1 MICGLVLF
9 ISFFISWSKQQS
21 SSSLGTTL
29 IHRGR
34 CKDTGT
40 LNTIL
45 HLALNIIS
53 TGILSSSNFF
63 MQIVTSPSR
72 PEINLAHTYLRS
84 LDIGLQSVR
93 NLPSLSKF
101 KQACWALLLF
111 SSLPIHLLFNSAIYE
126 TRYQGQ
132 FWNLTIATEDFV
144 HGGQYWLPGAS
155 LTPSGASSPSQD
167 TSVTGPTSNLTGSR
181 TVSGYGRKV
190 NLTDYWNPTSNVGQ
204 TIKDISQASGN
215 WDTLDARQCMS
226 EYRAPKL
233 RTEYKSLVIIANAG
247 LQEPKGWKRTDVY
260 TFDPKSNL
268 SRIWN
273 AQVPPLENEDTF
285 YHSCGRILGLG
296 TSYPT
301 ITNIPDEVTPIS
313 FADDGS
319 KGLTTSREI
328 AMGYRAKLRT
338 FDVRYCLAEPIETCQ
353 VRASSSLLLVVLLCV
368 VVKIIICSTLVWRL
382 EQTSLV
388 TPGDAIESFITAPD
402 PITLGIST
410 MSLSD
415 SQSLEYTTRSHY
427 KETQE
432 SDLTFIPKPRRWQ
445 CTSNRLQSAVS
456 LRTWVQVY
464 YPIFLFLLAF
474 MVCIS
479 ISGSQM
485 GKIKNFGPS
494 EGSETFGLL
503 GARPDFL
510 GILLFANLPQ
520 LIISF
525 CYLTINNLYTQLQA
539 EQEWNSYSAFSQPL
553 RVSYPAGEQVST
565 YRLQLPY
572 KYSIPL
578 ITMSTIIH
586 WLMSNSLF
594 LLIIEGDTGV
604 RDTFGG
610 DKSSIGVSEDAS
622 VVLGV
627 SGVAMVITFV
637 ISFVFAISPLVF
649 RCRRLRYQMVVG
661 GTNSLVLS
669 AACHVPGPLSQ
680 SSVAHVDANSPEADE
695 SAMDSQTDAEYL
707 EEISR
712 GKLRWGAMTLP
723 ASMAKRLGIEQ
734 SEEQV
739 MHLGFASED
748 HHVRQPKKGELYVL
762 LNIII
767 PLKKL
772 IHAPNPKLPIH
783 GDLNLPSHEPAD
795 PPLLQRALSP
805 HPPLDRGILLI
816 RWRRFILSVR
826 LPLLRQFP
834 LPEQTRSP
842 QPQRRPHRQ
851 PHAPHR
857 PAVAPARLGPAQ
869 RTQVGGAA
877 VPPVFAAEAGLVG
890 VGDQLVVGA
899 LEKDVSARVE
909 VVAFQSTLF
918 FDVLRLQGSPPP
930 LRCAAQAGAA
940 FCAHVGAVDAAE
952 VHAYR
957 TELGPG
963 LGGVVGGFHQLP
975 LELVGVV

>member
-1 MICGLVLF
+1 MGIFDSIPNRGWRRTGAYNIVLALICGLVLF
-9 ISFFISWSKQQS
+9 ITFFISWSKQQS

-45 HLALNIIS
+45 HFVLNIIS

-63 MQIVTSPSR
+63 MQIVSSPSR
-72 PEINLAHTYLRS
+72 PEINIAHTYLKS

-101 KQACWALLLF
+101 KQACWTLLLL

-190 NLTDYWNPTSNVGQ
+190 NLTDYWNPTSNVRQ
-204 TIKDISQASGN
+204 TIKDISQASGH

-260 TFDPKSNL
+260 DFDPKSNL
-268 SRIWN
+268 SRYGMHKYRHWN
-273 AQVPPLENEDTF
+273 YKNEDTF

-301 ITNIPDEVTPIS
+301 ITNIPDEVTSIS

-338 FDVRYCLAEPIETCQ
+338 FEVRYCLAEPIETCQ

-368 VVKIIICSTLVWRL
+368 VAKIIICSTLVWRL

-432 SDLTFIPKPRRWQ
+432 SDLTFMPKARCWHGN
-445 CTSNRLQSAVS
+445 SSRLQSAIP
-456 LRTWVQVY
+456 LRTWIQVY

-485 GKIKNFGPS
+485 GNIPFFAQSIYSGRYSLLIMINIRINNFGPS

-539 EQEWNSYSAFSQPL
+539 EQEWNSYAEFYKPL
-553 RVSYPAGEQVST
+553 RVSYPAGQQIST

-578 ITMSTIIH
+578 IAMSTIIH

-680 SSVAHVDANSPEADE
+680 SSAHVDANSPEADA

-723 ASMAKRLGIEQ
+723 ASMAERLGIEQ

-748 HHVRQPKKGELYVL
+748 HHVHQPKKGELYV
-762 LNIII
+762 
-767 PLKKL
+767 
-772 IHAPNPKLPIH
+772 
-783 GDLNLPSHEPAD
+783 
-795 PPLLQRALSP
+795 
-805 HPPLDRGILLI
+805 
-816 RWRRFILSVR
+816 
-826 LPLLRQFP
+826 
-834 LPEQTRSP
+834 
-842 QPQRRPHRQ
+842 
-851 PHAPHR
+851 
-857 PAVAPARLGPAQ
+857 
-869 RTQVGGAA
+869 
-877 VPPVFAAEAGLVG
+877 
-890 VGDQLVVGA
+890 
-899 LEKDVSARVE
+899 
-909 VVAFQSTLF
+909 
-918 FDVLRLQGSPPP
+918 
-930 LRCAAQAGAA
+930 
-940 FCAHVGAVDAAE
+940 
-952 VHAYR
+952 
-957 TELGPG
+957 
-963 LGGVVGGFHQLP
+963 
-975 LELVGVV
+975 